1 MSQDPEL
8 RAHQEWLGFLQPS
21 GLVVSPAALR
31 DAQAYV
37 NKNIFREQE
46 ILKQLAGWGV
56 ADPPRILSF
65 PNLGSQ
71 FFGWELG
78 DLAGAP
84 GGPELP
90 KALEVPLPDYSE
102 VLAPTYAVP
111 DPANQGSWLM
121 LVKVV
126 PSGASLDELPA
137 EQDHRWHASPQSRFE
152 RLLRE
157 NQIPIGL
164 LCNGDSIRL
173 AYAPRGESAG
183 HLTFP
188 VQEMCEVAGRPITA
202 ALHLLL
208 SADRLFSLPAN
219 QRLPAILQQSR
230 KYQNE
235 VSTKLAEQVLRALNE
250 LMRGFQAANEA
261 SRGELLRE
269 VLRDAPSDVY
279 GGLLTTL
286 MRLVFVLYAEDRGL
300 VSTDPV
306 YLNSYSISG
315 LFERLREDA
324 SLYPDTMDQR
334 YGAWAQIITLSRLI
348 YDGGGHGTL
357 HLPPRH
363 GRLFDP
369 DAYSFLEGRRFRTS
383 RSVTE
388 SLTPPRVSDGVMFR
402 VLQDLMVLDGDR
414 LSYRSLDVEQLGSV
428 YEAMMGFEVRTA
440 SGPSIG
446 LRPDH
451 VVFNLQDVLEQ
462 RAGDRNKWIKEQAGC
477 ELSGKALEQLKQ
489 AASADDLMA
498 ALDRRRSPLTPS
510 VIPSG
515 AIYLQPTEERRRS
528 GSHYTPRSLTEP
540 IVRTTLQPILVA
552 LGEKPRPEQILD
564 LKVCDP
570 AMGSGA
576 FLVEACRY
584 LGDALVEAWTVHGGM
599 PVIPPDQEPVLHARR
614 LIAQRCLYGVDKN
627 LFAVDLA
634 KLSLWLA
641 TLAKDH
647 AFTFLD
653 HSLREGDSLVGLT
666 RRQIAAFNWVP
677 DATAFPVQFLEK
689 RIRLA
694 TEFRQRILAAA
705 DDVPYTQL
713 LQNLNSAD
721 DALSLPREVGD
732 AAVSVFFSGANAAAR
747 ERERKAMRVRVEEIL
762 RGAVTES
769 LPAAPAGMVP
779 FHWELEFP
787 EVFSGDTG
795 GFNAIV
801 GNPPFAGKN
810 TLIAGHVPGYVDWLK
825 AIHEQSHG
833 NSDLVAHFFRRAFT
847 LLCPHGRFGLIA
859 TNTIGQGDTRS
870 TGLRWICTHGG
881 TIYQA
886 RKRLKWPGQVSVVV
900 SVVHLAKESVDG
912 PYILDGREV
921 PIITA
926 YLCYSGGHED
936 PAILKANR
944 GKSFQGSTVLGA
956 GFMFQDAGPEHGA
969 TSLAEMERLITI
981 NSRNKERIFRFVG
994 GEELNDNPVTA
1005 SPRYVINFADFPLRR
1020 VDLGRPWADANEDE
1034 IGAWLRSGLV
1044 PLDYP
1049 HPVAADFPDL
1059 LRIVEEKVKGTRA
1072 SHSTAPWWQ
1081 FERLRGEMYAA
1092 IRTLRRALA
1101 VSRVRATGFAF
1112 VPPDIIASEQLIVF
1126 AFENHAPFCIL
1137 QSRVHDTWSR
1147 FFSGTALD
1155 LIRYTKTDCFETFPF
1170 PDEFASNLSLEEA
1183 GRACYA
1189 FRYQLMQREDAG
1201 LTTIYNRFDDPD
1213 VQGSDL
1219 LRLRELHDV
1228 MDRAVLDAYGWD
1240 DIRPHCEFIPEFEDD
1255 EDDDETGRPRR
1266 KKYRYRWPDDI
1277 RDDVLARLLELN
1289 RQRAEL
1295 ETLTGAAAESAKP
1308 KKRAPKAASKLKL
1321 TGPTLFTA
1329 EDESK

>member
-1 MSQDPEL
+1 MSYDPEL

-56 ADPPRILSF
+56 ADPPRIRSF
-65 PNLGSQ
+65 PAFASQ
-71 FFGWELG
+71 FLGWEPG

-111 DPANQGSWLM
+111 DPASQGSWLM

-126 PSGASLDELPA
+126 APGTSLDELPA

-157 NQIPIGL
+157 NQVPIGL

-188 VQEMCEVAGRPITA
+188 VQAMCEVAGRPIAA

-208 SADRLFSLPAN
+208 SADRLFSLPTN

-261 SRGELLRE
+261 SRGELLGE

-279 GGLLTTL
+279 GALLTTL

-300 VSTDPV
+300 LSTDPV
-306 YLNSYSISG
+306 YLNNYSISG

-324 SLYPDTMDQR
+324 ALFPDTMDQR

-369 DAYSFLEGRRFRTS
+369 DAYPFLEGRRFRMSGTTG
-383 RSVTE
+383 RITA
-388 SLTPPRVSDGVMFR
+388 PRISDGIMFR
-402 VLQDLMVLDGDR
+402 VLQDLLVLDGDR
-414 LSYRSLDVEQLGSV
+414 LSYRSLDVEQIGSV

-440 SGPSIG
+440 AGPSIG

-451 VVFNLQDVLEQ
+451 VVFNLQDLLEV
-462 RAGDRNKWIKEQAGC
+462 RPGDRSKWIKEQAGC
-477 ELSGKALEQLKQ
+477 ELSGKALEQLKE
-489 AASADDLMA
+489 AGTADDLMA

-510 VIPSG
+510 VIPYG

-540 IVRTTLQPILVA
+540 IVRTTLQPILAA

-614 LIAQRCLYGVDKN
+614 LVAQRCLYGVDKN

-666 RRQIAAFNWVP
+666 RRQIAAFNWAP
-677 DATAFPVQFLEK
+677 DAASFPVQILEK

-694 TEFRQRILAAA
+694 TEYRQRILAAA
-705 DDVPYTQL
+705 DHVPYTQL
-713 LQNLNSAD
+713 LQNLNRAD

-732 AAVSVFFSGANAAAR
+732 AAVSVFFSGASATAR
-747 ERERKAMRVRVEEIL
+747 ERERKAMRLRVEQIL
-762 RGAVTES
+762 RFDVTGS
-769 LPAAPAGMVP
+769 LPAAPAGVIP

-787 EVFSGDTG
+787 EVFNGDSG

-810 TLIAGHVPGYVDWLK
+810 TLIAAHVDGYVDWLK
-825 AIHEQSHG
+825 AIHQQSHG
-833 NSDLVAHFFRRAFT
+833 NSDLVAHFFRRAFA

-870 TGLRWICTHGG
+870 SGLRWICTHGG
-881 TIYQA
+881 TIYHA
-886 RKRLKWPGQVSVVV
+886 RKRLKWPGLAAVVV
-900 SVVHLAKESVDG
+900 SVVHVCKGELEG
-912 PYILDGREV
+912 PFSLDGRQV
-921 PIITA
+921 AVITA
-926 YLCYSGGHED
+926 YLFHAGGHED
-936 PAILKANR
+936 PARLKVNE
-944 GKSFQGSTVLGA
+944 GKSFIGSYVLGM
-956 GFMFQDAGPEHGA
+956 GFTFDDTDKKGIASP
-969 TSLAEMERLITI
+969 LAEMNRLIVEDP
-981 NSRNKERIFRFVG
+981 RNEERIFPYIG
-994 GEELNDNPVTA
+994 GEEVND
-1005 SPRYVINFADFPLRR
+1005 SPTHAYHRYVINFGNMPEHEAQQWPNLMT
-1020 VDLGRPWADANEDE
+1020 
-1034 IGAWLRSGLV
+1034 
-1044 PLDYP
+1044 
-1049 HPVAADFPDL
+1049 
-1059 LRIVEEKVKGTRA
+1059 IVERKVRGTRA

-1081 FERLRGEMYAA
+1081 FERLRGELYAA
-1092 IRTLRRALA
+1092 IRGLDQMIVL
-1101 VSRVRATGFAF
+1101 SRVGNACAFALIDAVV
-1112 VPPDIIASEQLIVF
+1112 VPSERLVVF
-1126 AFENHAPFCIL
+1126 AYQSRAAFCML
-1137 QSRVHDTWSR
+1137 QSRLHEIWAR
-1147 FFSGTALD
+1147 FFGSTLKDDLMYAPEDCFQTFAFPPEFETNSVLEANGRAYYERRSQIMQKYQKGLTAL
-1155 LIRYTKTDCFETFPF
+1155 YNEFHN
-1170 PDEFASNLSLEEA
+1170 PDSCWPEIGE
-1183 GRACYA
+1183 
-1189 FRYQLMQREDAG
+1189 
-1201 LTTIYNRFDDPD
+1201 
-1213 VQGSDL
+1213 
-1219 LRLRELHDV
+1219 LRELHDA
-1228 MDRAVLDAYGWD
+1228 MDRAALVAYGWQDIQPVCAFYSEFD
-1240 DIRPHCEFIPEFEDD
+1240 DGEEEGDG
-1255 EDDDETGRPRR
+1255 GRPRR

-1289 RQRAEL
+1289 SQRAEEQSLEGAAL
-1295 ETLTGAAAESAKP
+1295 ETQKP
-1308 KKRAPKAASKLKL
+1308 KKRE
-1321 TGPTLFTA
+1321 PTLYSQ
-1329 EDESK
+1329 EDVS